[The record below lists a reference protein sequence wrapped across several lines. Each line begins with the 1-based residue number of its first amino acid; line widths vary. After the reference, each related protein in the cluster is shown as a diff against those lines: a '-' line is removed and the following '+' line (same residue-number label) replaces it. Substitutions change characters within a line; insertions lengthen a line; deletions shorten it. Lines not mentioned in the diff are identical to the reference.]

1 MSTFEIASTNLITTT
16 PDIFGLWQTT
26 PAPQPAGIS
35 FSTSPHEPALDIPTW
50 RVKLPS
56 HPTYANTL
64 LADGETH
71 MHQTRELLP
80 DIQQYIANLVAQADA
95 IGPEQVAFSTHTDPY
110 EQDVLIALQQIKGT
124 APQSI
129 SFGTGTDETTIKGW
143 EDTNTIHSIVGHI
156 RQAIASYLRVETEIA
171 GIVLARTTVA
181 WKGHIQTILKPDI
194 PPDTTK
200 LHARS
205 LTLAL
210 TSRDTFLQIV
220 QQTLQLLLM
229 VTTPAGA
236 IMALPAAWKLINRIL
251 KLKQGD
257 KPYGK

>member
-1 MSTFEIASTNLITTT
+1 MPTFEIASTTMNITT

-26 PAPQPAGIS
+26 PAPQPIGVS
-35 FSTSPHEPALDIPTW
+35 FSAGESPPEPDIPTW

-56 HPTYANTL
+56 HPTSASTV
-64 LADGETH
+64 LAEGETR

-80 DIQQYIANLVAQADA
+80 SIQQYIADLVAQADA
-95 IGPEQVAFSTHTDPY
+95 IGPGQVAFSTTTDPY
-110 EQDVLIALQQIKGT
+110 EHDMLMALQQIKGT
-124 APQSI
+124 APQSV
-129 SFGTGTDETTIKGW
+129 SFSAGTDETTIKGW
-143 EDTNTIHSIVGHI
+143 EDTNTVHAIVGHI
-156 RQAIASYLRVETEIA
+156 HQAIASYLRVETEIE
-171 GIVLARTTVA
+171 GIVQARTTVA
-181 WKGHIQTILKPDI
+181 WKGHIQTILTPGI
-194 PPDTTK
+194 SPDTTQ

-205 LTLAL
+205 TTLAL

-220 QQTLQLLLM
+220 QQTVQVLLM

-236 IMALPAAWKLINRIL
+236 IMALPAAWTLINRIL